1 MARQSSDRGIWLGF
15 TPSIVGRGGADE
27 EVDTAEVYGFEG
39 GTDEVMW
46 GFTWV
51 GYFVLLVSFEEDALA
66 SVVSG
71 WRGKY

>member
-1 MARQSSDRGIWLGF
+1 MQTKR
-15 TPSIVGRGGADE
+15 
-27 EVDTAEVYGFEG
+27 VDAAEIYGFEG

-51 GYFVLLVSFEEDALA
+51 GCLMLLVSFEEDALA

-71 WRGKY
+71 WREKY